1 MGVYM
6 KNIGIE
12 LRSLGNLVMRFIEQR
27 ARAQSC
33 DLLTGSNSWILG
45 YLLQHAD
52 REVYQRELEEE
63 FSITRSTA
71 SKVVNLME
79 KKGLVKRNIAAHDAR
94 MLKLTLTEKAEA
106 LAIQMRRESENLSR
120 ILTRDFSEEEL
131 DHLNEYIERM
141 KKNLREE
148 G

>member
-1 MGVYM
+1 M

-12 LRSLGNLVMRFIEQR
+12 LRSLSNVIMRFIEQR
-27 ARAQSC
+27 ARARSC
-33 DLLTGSNSWILG
+33 DLLTGANGWILG
-45 YLLQHAD
+45 YLLQNAD
-52 REVYQRELEEE
+52 REVYQHELEEE

-79 KKGLVKRNIAAHDAR
+79 KKGLVERRTAEHDAR
-94 MLKLTLTEKAEA
+94 MRRLALTETAEV
-106 LAIQMRRESENLSR
+106 LARQMRRESENLSR
-120 ILTRDFSEEEL
+120 ILTRGFAPEEIEKL
-131 DHLNEYIERM
+131 YDYIERM

>member
-1 MGVYM
+1 M

-12 LRSLGNLVMRFIEQR
+12 LRSLGNLVMRFIENR

-33 DLLTGSNSWILG
+33 ELLTGSNGWILG
-45 YLLQHAD
+45 YLLQNAD

-79 KKGLVKRNIAAHDAR
+79 KKGLVERKTAEHDAR
-94 MLKLTLTEKAEA
+94 MLKLALTEKAEA
-106 LAIQMRRESENLSR
+106 LALSMRRESENLSR
-120 ILTRDFSEEEL
+120 ILTRDFTPTEIETMY
-131 DHLNEYIERM
+131 DYIERM

>member
-12 LRSLGNLVMRFIEQR
+12 LRSLGNLVMRFIENR

-33 DLLTGSNSWILG
+33 ELLTGSNGWILG
-45 YLLQHAD
+45 YLLQNAD

-79 KKGLVKRNIAAHDAR
+79 KKGLVERKTAEHDAR
-94 MLKLTLTEKAEA
+94 MLKLALTEKAEA
-106 LAIQMRRESENLSR
+106 LALSMRRESENLSR
-120 ILTRDFSEEEL
+120 ILTRDFTPTEIETMY
-131 DHLNEYIERM
+131 DYIERM